1 MWMSRLAF
9 LFFKE
14 EQVLE
19 NTIYSLL
26 PPLLAIIMVL
36 VTKRVLLSLGVGIV
50 SAALLV
56 ENFAPVSSGL
66 LLWESFKTSFWD
78 EGINAYNI
86 YILSFILL
94 LGVVTAFV
102 SLSGGSTAFAAWAIK
117 KIKTRRGSKLLT
129 AFLGILIFVDDY
141 FNALAVGQIARPITD
156 SHRVSRAKLAY
167 FIDST
172 SAPVC
177 VVSPVS
183 SWGAFLISQ
192 LGVIFTT
199 HAVTAYTPLEAFI
212 LMAPMNF
219 YVIATLAIVFFIAW
233 TDFDLLAMKKQEKRA
248 IETGEL
254 YDSSKPNP
262 GDLQGNF
269 PENNY
274 GKVVDLVLPIVSLIV
289 VTLFAMFWT
298 GYKLSGYNLNL
309 FVIFENTDVP
319 LSLFV
324 GGLTATVLAIALYV
338 RQFNT
343 NPEANIRFVWKALVT
358 GVRSMLPAIL
368 ILIFAWSLSFL
379 INALET
385 GAFLANLVTDYNI
398 PVGVIPALLFVLT
411 AFMAFATGSSWGS
424 FGILLPI
431 GASIIM
437 AIEPE
442 LLLPILAAVLAGA
455 VFGDHCSPIS
465 DTTIMSATGAGVN
478 VIDHVMTQLP
488 YAIISAII
496 AAIGYL
502 VLGLTGSVVVGVLT
516 VVAIILV
523 LFIVWNAKSKSQI
536 EAKN

>member
-1 MWMSRLAF
+1 M
-9 LFFKE
+9 
-14 EQVLE
+14 E
-19 NTIYSLL
+19 NTIFSLL

-36 VTKRVLLSLGVGIV
+36 VTKRVLLSLGVGII

-56 ENFAPVSSGL
+56 ENFTLVKSVL

-78 EGINAYNI
+78 EGLNTYNI
-86 YILSFILL
+86 YILLFILL
-94 LGVVTAFV
+94 LGIVTAFV

-129 AFLGILIFVDDY
+129 AFLGMLIFVDDY

-156 SHRVSRAKLAY
+156 SHRVSRAKLSY

-192 LGVIFTT
+192 LGVIFAT
-199 HAVTAYTPLEAFI
+199 HAITAYTPLEAFM

-219 YVIATLAIVFFIAW
+219 YVIATLSIVFFLAW
-233 TDFDLLAMKKQEKRA
+233 TDFDLMEMKNHEKRA
-248 IETGEL
+248 LDTGEL
-254 YDSSKPNP
+254 FDPTKPNP

-269 PENNY
+269 PENSY
-274 GKVVDLVLPIVSLIV
+274 GKVIDLVLPIISLIV
-289 VTLFAMFWT
+289 VTLIAMFWT
-298 GYKLSGYNLNL
+298 GYKLSDFDLNL
-309 FVIFENTDVP
+309 FVIFEHTDVP
-319 LSLFV
+319 FSLFV
-324 GGLTATVLAIALYV
+324 GGMTATILAIGLYV
-338 RQFNT
+338 RQFNK
-343 NPEANIRFVWKALVT
+343 NPEANFSLVWKALVT

-385 GAFLANLVTDYNI
+385 GAFLAKLVTDNNI

-442 LLLPILAAVLAGA
+442 LLLPVLAAVLAGA

-502 VLGLTGSVVVGVLT
+502 VLGLTDSVLIGFVT
-516 VVAIILV
+516 VIGILIV
-523 LFIVWNAKSKSQI
+523 LFVIWNAKNKKEIRANQ
-536 EAKN
+536 

>member
-1 MWMSRLAF
+1 M
-9 LFFKE
+9 
-14 EQVLE
+14 E
-19 NTIYSLL
+19 NTIFSLL

-36 VTKRVLLSLGVGIV
+36 VTKRVILSLGVGIV

-56 ENFAPVSSGL
+56 ENFAPVDSLL
-66 LLWESFKTSFWD
+66 LLWESFRTSFWE
-78 EGINAYNI
+78 EGLNASNI
-86 YILSFILL
+86 YILLFILM

-129 AFLGILIFVDDY
+129 AFLGMLIFVDDY

-156 SHRVSRAKLAY
+156 SHRISRAKLSY

-192 LGVIFTT
+192 LGVIFAT
-199 HAVTAYTPLEAFI
+199 HAVTAYTPLEAFV

-219 YVIATLAIVFFIAW
+219 YVLATLAIVFFLAW
-233 TDFDLLAMKKQEKRA
+233 TDFDIMEMKKHEKRA
-248 IETGEL
+248 KEMGEL
-254 YDSSKPNP
+254 FDSSKPNP
-262 GDLQGNF
+262 GNLEGNF

-274 GKVVDLVLPIVSLIV
+274 GKVMDLVLPIVSLIV

-298 GYKLSGYNLNL
+298 GYRLSGYELNL

-319 LSLFV
+319 FSLFI
-324 GGLTATVLAIALYV
+324 GGLVATILAVVLYV

-343 NPEANIRFVWKALVT
+343 NPEASINLVWKAIVT
-358 GVRSMLPAIL
+358 GIRSMLPAIF

-385 GAFLANLVTDYNI
+385 GVFLANLVTDNNI

-442 LLLPILAAVLAGA
+442 LLLPVLAAVLAGA

-488 YAIISAII
+488 YAIISAVI

-502 VLGLTGSVVVGVLT
+502 VLGLTDSIFIGFVSVIG
-516 VVAIILV
+516 ILIV
-523 LFIVWNAKSKSQI
+523 LFVVWNAKNKKEM
-536 EAKN
+536 EAN

>member
-1 MWMSRLAF
+1 M
-9 LFFKE
+9 
-14 EQVLE
+14 E
-19 NTIYSLL
+19 NTIYSLV

-36 VTKRVLLSLGVGIV
+36 VTKRVILSLGVGIV

-56 ENFAPVSSGL
+56 ENFAPANSLL
-66 LLWESFKTSFWD
+66 LLWESFRTSFWE
-78 EGINAYNI
+78 EGINASNI
-86 YILSFILL
+86 YILLFILM

-129 AFLGILIFVDDY
+129 AFLGMLIFVDDY

-156 SHRVSRAKLAY
+156 SHRISRAKLSY

-172 SAPVC
+172 SAPIC

-192 LGVIFTT
+192 LGVIFAT
-199 HAVTAYTPLEAFI
+199 HAVTAYTPLEAFV

-219 YVIATLAIVFFIAW
+219 YVLATLAIVFFLAW
-233 TDFDLLAMKKQEKRA
+233 TDFDIMEMKKHEKRA

-254 YDSSKPNP
+254 FDSSKPNP
-262 GDLQGNF
+262 GNLEGNF

-298 GYKLSGYNLNL
+298 GYRFSGYELNL

-319 LSLFV
+319 FSLFI
-324 GGLTATVLAIALYV
+324 GGLVATILAIVLYV

-343 NPEANIRFVWKALVT
+343 NPEASINLVWKAIVT
-358 GVRSMLPAIL
+358 GIRSMLPAIF

-385 GAFLANLVTDYNI
+385 GVFLANLVTDNNI

-442 LLLPILAAVLAGA
+442 LILPVLSAVLAGA

-478 VIDHVMTQLP
+478 VIDHVITQLP
-488 YAIISAII
+488 YAITSAVI

-502 VLGLTGSVVVGVLT
+502 VLGLSDSILIGFVSVIGML
-516 VVAIILV
+516 IV
-523 LFIVWNAKSKSQI
+523 LFVVWNAKNKKEM
-536 EAKN
+536 EAN